1 LPPVPAHRLLAF
13 ACSLTAAAAFA
24 AVPAAQ
30 ADPPPPALND
40 LVVESVIT
48 KAGSSDYTAV
58 NRMPNGDLLAA
69 DDINDVVDRYKA
81 DGTLVATYTGPG
93 PGDDFNSPEDV
104 ATDADGNFYVAD
116 FQAGR
121 IVKFDSSGTFVD
133 TFDGS
138 DSPGHTLV
146 RPGGVTVKGS
156 TVYVSDVSE
165 SRIETF
171 TLDGAFQNAFGS
183 SGSGNGQLNRPF
195 GMAADDAGDLYVAD
209 SVNNRIEV
217 FNSDGSYQ
225 RQWGSAGSNPGQL
238 SLPTSVSLDD
248 SGHAFVA
255 DSSNTRGQKFTT
267 AGDFLA
273 EFGPRD
279 GATFLFGV
287 SWDGA
292 MGVYAAQ
299 SQFTS
304 STITHYAPRVEAT
317 QADAITSTGATLHG
331 IVRPNGIATAYQFR
345 WHRKG
350 HGNWHALAPHSAAG
364 TGNILINDDVTGLAA
379 DRDYVF
385 RVRAI
390 PTGGDPEISNDVE
403 FTTAAVPTPD
413 AGDIGAPFVLSS
425 SSGAQISVP
434 ITGHGGPSTV
444 RLAYQRDGG
453 PGHLIGMTS
462 NDPLTATT
470 RRFAT
475 SFKVMSGAHY
485 TYEIRLFNNA
495 GGPVTK
501 GGEFTTP

>member
-255 DSSNTRGQKFTT
+255 DSSNTRGQKFT
-267 AGDFLA
+267 
-273 EFGPRD
+273 
-279 GATFLFGV
+279 
-287 SWDGA
+287 
-292 MGVYAAQ
+292 
-299 SQFTS
+299 S

-385 RVRAI
+385 RVRAT
-390 PTGGDPEISNDVE
+390 PTGGDPEISHDVE